1 MGRVRSFY
9 ITNTSAITYNIYPPP
24 SVETYQ
30 LSPTDSGP
38 THNTVGTYTVTN
50 FDDASAQFEVELTSD
65 ADLNVTQDA
74 GGKAATVTVS
84 VL

>member
-1 MGRVRSFY
+1 MGKVRSFY
-9 ITNTSAITYNIYPPP
+9 ITNTSAITYNIVPPP
-24 SVETYQ
+24 SLATYQ
-30 LSPTDSGP
+30 LASTESGAA
-38 THNTVGTYTVTN
+38 HKTVGTYTVTN

-74 GGKAATVTVS
+74 GGKAATITVS